1 MKQQNRGKTP
11 SLSVKEVLD
20 IRRKDDQG
28 QYLAP
33 IGFYSR
39 LHGLSYEHVRKV
51 RRGEVYAW
59 ITEGLE
65 GITEQDAEVSREI
78 VQEIEAQIIG
88 TGETKPLSPEV
99 LESYAKLLTKAAEP
113 ERKPTP
119 ANPYLLDPT
128 EREDSA
134 ISADI
139 NSAIHPKEPT
149 DAKQPTDPSQQQPAR
164 PGYGDDGGVETD
176 PSLD

>member
-1 MKQQNRGKTP
+1 MNRQTNRGKTP

-20 IRRKDDQG
+20 IRRKDDRG

-78 VQEIEAQIIG
+78 VAEIEAQIIG
-88 TGETKPLSPEV
+88 KPEEVGKPLSPEM
-99 LESYAKLLTKAAEP
+99 LESLQRALTLITEP

-134 ISADI
+134 ISANI
-139 NSAIHPKEPT
+139 NSANSTKDPT
-149 DAKQPTDPSQQQPAR
+149 DDTK
-164 PGYGDDGGVETD
+164 
-176 PSLD
+176 